1 MEVSAAQG
9 ERVRQ
14 LERELDSLRVRVEE
28 KENTAVRAAEL
39 GQALL
44 RENEALEER
53 LNQVNKETTQ
63 RIEVRGINVDL
74 NHNRF
79 CVLCHN
85 LGRFLRSVY
94 LQYVNSTY
102 TLIVSS
108 HSVLLFFPP
117 SL

>member
-63 RIEVRGINVDL
+63 RIEVRKNK
-74 NHNRF
+74 
-79 CVLCHN
+79 C
-85 LGRFLRSVY
+85 
-94 LQYVNSTY
+94 
-102 TLIVSS
+102 
-108 HSVLLFFPP
+108 
-117 SL
+117 